1 MKNKF
6 LRKITLS
13 TLTSLVLTL
22 SFLISPVSIGAATVY
37 KPDVASPS
45 TGNIFISKPGTF
57 TSVSKQSVINRIN
70 AIRKEACTQGVIN
83 PDTGKKLTLQDY
95 KPVSWSSVLE
105 DYARLRAAETTVYW
119 DHQRPSNKSTFKNNS
134 TNSLNG
140 YHSGENIAAGYTLLN
155 SIEAYYEEKVDWVKK
170 TGGMTGHYENI
181 IRPKNTLVGIAGF
194 RDEGYEY
201 SAMEF
206 GVPYG
211 SNNANQSS
219 VTGAANQLIEVNV
232 AFLVKSVSI
241 KGSSNVAAGK
251 SIKLTA
257 VVNMIDETPKAD
269 VYQGA
274 VWSSSNTSIA
284 TVDKNGN
291 VKGLKA
297 GTVTIKANVGGKV
310 GSKTIKVDPGT
321 LVTSIKLNSTS
332 KSLIK
337 GQSFTLTATVAPT
350 NATNKK
356 VTYKSSNT
364 NVATVDAN
372 GKVTA
377 KSAGTATI
385 TVTASD
391 GSKKT
396 ATAKITVTNPI
407 KVSSLTLNKTSQTI
421 YKGYTFSLKVTVTPT
436 NATNKNV
443 TYKSS
448 NASVA
453 TVDSNGKITAKATGT
468 AIITVTA
475 ADGSGKTAI
484 CKITVK
490 NPVRVTGI
498 KLNSTKITLN
508 KGKTYQLS
516 AIIAPTNAT
525 NKNVT
530 WMSSNTKVAKVDSN
544 GKVVAVAPGDVI
556 ITAKTKDGGKIA
568 ICKVTVKK

>member
-1 MKNKF
+1 MKNRI

-13 TLTSLVLTL
+13 ALTSLVLTL

-45 TGNIFISKPGTF
+45 AGNIFISKPGTF
-57 TSVSKQSVINRIN
+57 TTVSKQSVINRIN
-70 AIRKEACTQGVIN
+70 TIRKEACTQGVIN

-105 DYARLRAAETTVYW
+105 DYARLRATETTVYW

-134 TNSLNG
+134 TKSLNG
-140 YHSGENIAAGYTLLN
+140 YHSGENIAAGYSLLN
-155 SIEAYYEEKVDWVKK
+155 SIEAYYEEKADWVKK

-181 IRPKNTLVGIAGF
+181 IRPKNTLVGMAGF

-274 VWSSSNTSIA
+274 VWSSSNTAIA

-337 GQSFTLTATVAPT
+337 GQSFTLTVTVAPT
-350 NATNKK
+350 NAANKK
-356 VTYKSSNT
+356 VTYKSSNK

-396 ATAKITVTNPI
+396 ATAKITVTNPV

-421 YKGYTFSLKVTVTPT
+421 YKGYTFSLKVTVAPT
-436 NATNKNV
+436 NANNKNV

-448 NASVA
+448 NTNVA
-453 TVDSNGKITAKATGT
+453 TVNSNGKITAKATGT

-475 ADGSGKTAI
+475 ADGSGKTAT
-484 CKITVK
+484 CKVTVK
-490 NPVRVTGI
+490 NPVRVTGV

-530 WMSSNTKVAKVDSN
+530 WISSNTKVAKIDSN

>member
-1 MKNKF
+1 MKNRI

-13 TLTSLVLTL
+13 ALTSLVLTL
-22 SFLISPVSIGAATVY
+22 SFLISPVSISAATVY
-37 KPDVASPS
+37 KPDVTSPS
-45 TGNIFISKPGTF
+45 TGNVFISKPGTF
-57 TSVSKQSVINRIN
+57 TTVSKQSVINRIN

-134 TNSLNG
+134 TKSLNG

-155 SIEAYYEEKVDWVKK
+155 SIEAYYEEKTDWVKK

-181 IRPKNTLVGIAGF
+181 IRPKNTLVGMAGF

-211 SNNANQSS
+211 SNNTNQSS

-274 VWSSSNTSIA
+274 VWSSSNTTIA

-337 GQSFTLTATVAPT
+337 GQSFTLTVTVAPT
-350 NATNKK
+350 NAANKK
-356 VTYKSSNT
+356 VTYKSSNK

-396 ATAKITVTNPI
+396 ATAKITVTNPV

-421 YKGYTFSLKVTVTPT
+421 YKGYTFSLKVTVAPT
-436 NATNKNV
+436 NANNKNV

-448 NASVA
+448 NTNVA
-453 TVDSNGKITAKATGT
+453 TVNSNGKITAKATGT

-475 ADGSGKTAI
+475 ADGSGKTAT
-484 CKITVK
+484 CKVTVK
-490 NPVRVTGI
+490 NPVRVTGV

-530 WMSSNTKVAKVDSN
+530 WISSNTKVAKIDSN

-556 ITAKTKDGGKIA
+556 ITAKTKDRGKIA